1 MADINIFKGHNIQIS
16 GKPNDDLNNIDSP
29 KSVAIKPY
37 QFKGIKPKL
46 LVKEGDSVK
55 IGTPLFKCKTNEQII
70 FPSPGCGKIKEIK
83 SEKEG
88 VLRKL
93 RLRYLMKRSMKKIS
107 HLNLK
112 KLMD

>member
-70 FPSPGCGKIKEIK
+70 FPSPGCGKI
-83 SEKEG
+83 S
-88 VLRKL
+88 
-93 RLRYLMKRSMKKIS
+93 
-107 HLNLK
+107 
-112 KLMD
+112 